1 MNVQPLPFDRD
12 RENLRDEVLRLRRDA
27 ERRYTEMDLLVA
39 ALNDHIADLRGERD
53 RLIAE
58 LARIRAE
65 LDALRAEASVLRS
78 VGFLSRT
85 KGPHSARR

>member
-1 MNVQPLPFDRD
+1 MNLQPLPFDRD

-53 RLIAE
+53 RLVAEIAR
-58 LARIRAE
+58 LRAE
-65 LDALRAEASVLRS
+65 LDVSRAETNVLRS
-78 VGFLSRT
+78 FGFVSRT
-85 KGPHSARR
+85 KGPHSAHP